1 MLNFVS
7 GIIKKPLL
15 VYAVILVL
23 SLVSVWQIKEH
34 SQLETNLDRYMPE
47 HHPEFVY
54 SDQAEEW
61 FYIKD
66 GVIIAIEHPDGVFNP
81 GTIQKVDEITL
92 QLQRMPEIN
101 RNDVTS
107 LSTAENIIGT
117 EYGLEVNPFYRHIPK
132 TDEELDELAQDVRNN
147 EMVYGRIVSTSETVT
162 VVIAE
167 LEDDV
172 FTQELYH
179 NILALAD
186 EFRGPENIYVAG
198 RPIVEG
204 TLAYLMP
211 KDMTKM
217 VPIVILIIIGVLF
230 LTLRSIKA
238 TTITMFVVLIS
249 TIWTFGL
256 MSLLRVPIYSVSTL
270 IPVMLIA
277 IGVAYG
283 IHLFNNMYLYLRENP
298 GADKL
303 TAIRHM
309 ITNMWKPV
317 AMSAIT
323 TTLAF
328 ITLLTSQVYPVKY
341 FGVFTA
347 FGVASA
353 FVLSMIFLP
362 SSIYLFKLPRVK
374 TKKNNENN
382 SQWGTN
388 TALRILKNKA
398 VILGVAAVI
407 IIISVYGVTQVWID
421 SSFLRNFER
430 DSEIVQADNFINKH
444 FGGTTNLNVIF
455 EGDVDK
461 FKDPYVW
468 ERIDSLQDRLEQLP
482 EVGNTF
488 SLGDYLKRMHK
499 VMHADSVEYYRI
511 PESDELIAQYLLLYS
526 MSGDPENLD
535 KVIDYD
541 SRRTNLQ
548 VQLKGDNSILIN
560 KAISLIEEEQDL
572 FGNLDVEINYAGSAY
587 KGLVFTGL
595 ILNGQIWSIFLSILM
610 VIVLLGLMFRSINA
624 GLMGSVPIII
634 TVMTSFGIMG
644 FFSIPLST
652 TTALISSIAVGIGID
667 YAIHFIS
674 RYRLSAQNNDN
685 RTDIAIASMGH
696 TGRAIAFNALVLIAG
711 FSVLLFSVFP
721 PNREL
726 GGLLSLNMFTAF
738 AGTLSVLLIILHLV
752 KPKFVYKA
760 SPSKRKGDS

>member
-1 MLNFVS
+1 MINLIIS
-7 GIIKKPLL
+7 IIKKPLI
-15 VYAVILVL
+15 VYVVIILL
-23 SLVSVWQIKEH
+23 SLVSLWQMKEH
-34 SQLETNLDRYMPE
+34 SQFETNLDRYMPE
-47 HHPEFVY
+47 HHPAFVY
-54 SDQAEEW
+54 SDLAEEW

-66 GVIIAIEHPDGVFNP
+66 GVIIAIEHPEGIFNP
-81 GTIQKVDEITL
+81 GTIQKVDEMTL
-92 QLQRMPEIN
+92 RLQRMPEIN
-101 RNDVTS
+101 RDDVTS

-117 EYGLEVNPFYRHIPK
+117 EYGLEVNPFYRRIPQ
-132 TDEELDELAQDVRNN
+132 TQEALDALARDVRNN
-147 EMVYGRIVSTSETVT
+147 EMIYGRIVSTSETVT
-162 VVIAE
+162 IIIAE

-172 FTQELYH
+172 FSQELYH
-179 NILALAD
+179 NILELAD

-198 RPIVEG
+198 RPVVEG

-211 KDMTKM
+211 KDMSKM
-217 VPIVILIIIGVLF
+217 VPIVILIIITVLY

-238 TTITMFVVLIS
+238 TAITMFVVLIS

-256 MSLLRVPIYSVSTL
+256 MALLRIPIYSVSTL

-283 IHLFNNMYLYLRENP
+283 IHLFNNLYLYLRENP

-303 TAIRHM
+303 NAIRHM

-317 AMSAIT
+317 AMSAVT
-323 TTLAF
+323 TALAF
-328 ITLLTSQVYPVKY
+328 ISLLTSQVYPVKY
-341 FGVFTA
+341 FGIFTA
-347 FGVASA
+347 FGVTSA
-353 FVLSMIFLP
+353 FMLSMLFLP
-362 SSIYLFKLPRVK
+362 SSMYLFNLPKVK

-382 SQWGTN
+382 SRWGTN
-388 TALRILKNKA
+388 TALRILKNKKIVAAATA
-398 VILGVAAVI
+398 VIMIV
-407 IIISVYGVTQVWID
+407 SVYGITQVWID
-421 SSFLRNFER
+421 SSFLRNFEQ
-430 DSEIVQADNFINKH
+430 DSEIVRADDFINKH
-444 FGGTTNLNVIF
+444 FGGTTNLNIIF

-461 FKDPYVW
+461 FKQPHVW
-468 ERIDSLQDRLEQLP
+468 EQIDSLQARLERLP

-499 VMHADSVEYYRI
+499 VMHADSIDYYRI
-511 PESDELIAQYLLLYS
+511 PESDDLIAQYLLLYS

-535 KVIDYD
+535 KVVDYD
-541 SRRTNLQ
+541 HRRVNLQ
-548 VQLKGDNSILIN
+548 VQLKGDNSITIN
-560 KAISLIEEEQDL
+560 KAIRLIDERKDL
-572 FGNLDVEINYAGSAY
+572 FGTIDVEINYAGSAY

-595 ILNGQIWSIFLSILM
+595 ILDGQVSSIFLSILM
-610 VIVLLGLMFRSINA
+610 VIVLLALMFRHINA
-624 GLMGSVPIII
+624 GLIGSVPIII
-634 TVMTSFGIMG
+634 TVAISFGLMG
-644 FFSIPLST
+644 FLGIPLSS

-674 RYRLSAQNNDN
+674 RYRLSAQNHDN

-738 AGTLSVLLIILHLV
+738 AGTLSVLLIILHLA
-752 KPKFVYKA
+752 KPKFIYK
-760 SPSKRKGDS
+760 K

>member
-7 GIIKKPLL
+7 SIIKKPLL
-15 VYAVILVL
+15 VYVVIVVL
-23 SLVSVWQIKEH
+23 TLVSLWQMKEH
-34 SQLETNLDRYMPE
+34 SQFETNLDRYMPQ

-66 GVIIAIEHPDGVFNP
+66 GVIIAIEHQDGVFNP

-107 LSTAENIIGT
+107 LSTAENITGT
-117 EYGLEVNPFYRHIPK
+117 EYGLEVNPFYRRIPQ
-132 TDEELDELAQDVRNN
+132 TEAELDELAHNVRNN
-147 EMVYGRIVSTSETVT
+147 EMIYGRIVSESETVT
-162 VVIAE
+162 IVIAE

-217 VPIVILIIIGVLF
+217 VPIVILIIIAVLF

-298 GADKL
+298 GADRL

-362 SSIYLFKLPRVK
+362 SSIYLFKLPKVK
-374 TKKNNENN
+374 TKKDKENN

-398 VILGVAAVI
+398 VILGIAAVI
-407 IIISVYGVTQVWID
+407 MIISVYGVTQVWID

-430 DSEIVQADNFINKH
+430 DSKIVRADNFINKH

-468 ERIDSLQDRLEQLP
+468 ERIDSLQLRLEGLP
-482 EVGNTF
+482 EVGSTF

-499 VMHADSVEYYRI
+499 VMHADSVEYNRI

-541 SRRTNLQ
+541 YRRVNLQ

-560 KAISLIEEEQDL
+560 KAISLIEEEKDL
-572 FGNLDVEINYAGSAY
+572 FGNVEVEINYAGSAY

-595 ILNGQIWSIFLSILM
+595 ILDGQISSIFLSILM
-610 VIVLLGLMFRSINA
+610 VVVLLGLMFRSINA

-634 TVMTSFGIMG
+634 TVTISFGLMG
-644 FFSIPLST
+644 FLGIPLST

-674 RYRLSAQNNDN
+674 RYRLSSQNNDN

-752 KPKFVYKA
+752 KPKFIYK
-760 SPSKRKGDS
+760 K

>member
-7 GIIKKPLL
+7 SIIKRPLI
-15 VYAVILVL
+15 VYTVIIVL
-23 SLVSVWQIKEH
+23 SLLSIWQMKEH
-34 SQLETNLDRYMPE
+34 AQFETNLDRYMPE
-47 HHPEFVY
+47 HHPAFVY
-54 SDQAEEW
+54 SDQAEDW

-92 QLQRMPEIN
+92 RLQRMPEIN

-117 EYGLEVNPFYRHIPK
+117 EYGLEVNPFYRQIPQ
-132 TDEELDELAQDVRNN
+132 TQEELDELARDVRNN
-147 EMVYGRIVSTSETVT
+147 EMIYGRIVSTSETVT
-162 VVIAE
+162 IVIAE

-172 FTQELYH
+172 FSQELYH

-217 VPIVILIIIGVLF
+217 VPIVILIIIAVLF
-230 LTLRSIKA
+230 LTLRSAKA
-238 TTITMFVVLIS
+238 TAITMFVVLIS
-249 TIWTFGL
+249 TIWTFGFMTL
-256 MSLLRVPIYSVSTL
+256 FRVPIYSVSTL

-283 IHLFNNMYLYLRENP
+283 IHLFNNMSLYLRENP

-317 AMSAIT
+317 AMSAAT
-323 TTLAF
+323 TALAF

-341 FGVFTA
+341 FGIFTA
-347 FGVASA
+347 FGVTSA
-353 FVLSMIFLP
+353 FLLSMLFLP
-362 SSIYLFKLPRVK
+362 ASIYLFKLPKVK
-374 TKKNNENN
+374 SKKNQEKN

-388 TALRILKNKA
+388 TALRILKNKKIVLA
-398 VILGVAAVI
+398 VTAI
-407 IIISVYGVTQVWID
+407 IMMVSVYGITQVWID

-430 DSEIVQADNFINKH
+430 DSEIVQADNFINQH

-461 FKDPYVW
+461 FKDPYTW
-468 ERIDSLQDRLEQLP
+468 ERIDSLQARLERLP

-511 PESDELIAQYLLLYS
+511 PESDEHIAQYLLLYS

-541 SRRTNLQ
+541 SRRANLQ
-548 VQLKGDNSILIN
+548 VQLKGDNSIIIS
-560 KAISLIEEEQDL
+560 KAIRLIEEEKDI
-572 FGNLDVEINYAGSAY
+572 FGNVDVEINYAGSAY

-595 ILNGQIWSIFLSILM
+595 ILDGQVSSIFLSILM
-610 VIVLLGLMFRSINA
+610 VVVLLGLMFRSINA
-624 GLMGSVPIII
+624 GLIGSVPIII
-634 TVMTSFGIMG
+634 TVMISFGLMG
-644 FFSIPLST
+644 FLGIPLSSA
-652 TTALISSIAVGIGID
+652 TALISSIAVGIGID
-667 YAIHFIS
+667 YAIHFTS
-674 RYRLSAQNNDN
+674 RYRLSAQNHND
-685 RTDIAIASMGH
+685 RTDIAIAAMGH

-711 FSVLLFSVFP
+711 FSVLLLSVFP

-752 KPKFVYKA
+752 KPKFIYKQ
-760 SPSKRKGDS
+760 

>member
-1 MLNFVS
+1 MSDTLNSIF
-7 GIIKKPLL
+7 KKPFV
-15 VYAVILVL
+15 VYAVVIIV
-23 SLVSVWQIKEH
+23 SLVSLYQMKEH
-34 SQLETNLDRYMPE
+34 SQFETNLDRYMPE
-47 HHPEFVY
+47 HHPAFVY
-54 SDQAEEW
+54 SDLAEEW

-81 GTIQKVDEITL
+81 GTIEKVDEITL
-92 QLQRMPEIN
+92 RLQRMDEIN

-117 EYGLEVNPFYRHIPK
+117 EYGLEVNPFYRHVPK
-132 TDEELDELAQDVRNN
+132 TQEELDELARDVRNN
-147 EMVYGRIVSTSETVT
+147 EMIYGRIVSTSETVT

-172 FTQELYH
+172 FTQDLYH

-198 RPIVEG
+198 RPVVEG
-204 TLAYLMP
+204 TLAFLMP
-211 KDMTKM
+211 KDMSKM
-217 VPIVILIIIGVLF
+217 VPIVVLIIVAVLY

-238 TTITMFVVLIS
+238 TAITMSVVLIS

-256 MSLLRVPIYSVSTL
+256 MTLFRIPIYSVSTL

-283 IHLFNNMYLYLRENP
+283 IHLFNNLYLYIKENP
-298 GADKL
+298 GTDTL
-303 TAIRHM
+303 TAIQHM
-309 ITNMWKPV
+309 IKNMWKPV
-317 AMSAIT
+317 AMSAAT
-323 TTLAF
+323 TVLAF

-347 FGVASA
+347 FGVAIA
-353 FVLSMIFLP
+353 FLLSMLFLP
-362 SSIYLFKLPRVK
+362 SSIYLLKLPKVK
-374 TKKNNENN
+374 AKSNKENN

-388 TALRILKNKA
+388 TALRILKNRKIILAVTA
-398 VILGVAAVI
+398 VIMVV
-407 IIISVYGVTQVWID
+407 SVYGITQVWID

-430 DSEIVQADNFINKH
+430 DSEIVSADNFINQH

-455 EGDVDK
+455 EGDVDT
-461 FKDPYVW
+461 FKDPDVW
-468 ERIDSLQDRLEQLP
+468 IKIDSLQARLARLP
-482 EVGNTF
+482 EVGSSF
-488 SLGDYLKRMHK
+488 SLGDYIKRMHK
-499 VMHADSVEYYRI
+499 VMHADSLEYYKI

-541 SRRTNLQ
+541 SRRVNLQ
-548 VQLKGDNSILIN
+548 VQLKGDNSITIN
-560 KAISLIEEEQDL
+560 KAISVIEEERDL
-572 FGNLDVEINYAGSAY
+572 FGDVDVEINYAGSAY

-595 ILNGQIWSIFLSILM
+595 ILDGQVSSIFLSIVM
-610 VIVLLGLMFRSINA
+610 VVVLLGLMFRSINA
-624 GLMGSVPIII
+624 GLIGSVPIII
-634 TVMTSFGIMG
+634 TVMISFGLMG
-644 FFSIPLST
+644 FLGIPLSS

-674 RYRLSAQNNDN
+674 RYRSSAQNQND

-738 AGTLSVLLIILHLV
+738 AGTLSVLLIILHMM
-752 KPKFVYKA
+752 KPKFIYK
-760 SPSKRKGDS
+760 K